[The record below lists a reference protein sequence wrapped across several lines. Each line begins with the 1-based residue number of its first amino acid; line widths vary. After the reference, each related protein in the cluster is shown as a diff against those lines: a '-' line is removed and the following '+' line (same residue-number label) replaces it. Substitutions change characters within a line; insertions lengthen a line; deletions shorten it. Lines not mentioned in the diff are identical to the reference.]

1 MIFFL
6 ALIPATMLSIA
17 GLVALFLAQR
27 SEGGIRTVGRYLG
40 FWAFTLAV
48 LVILTSI
55 IASARMSHMRGM
67 GQRFRP
73 MAGPAAP
80 APRGPPQGLPVNPQ
94 GPPPEQASPGPTPQ
108 K

>member
-17 GLVALFLAQR
+17 GLVALFLSQR
-27 SEGGIRTVGRYLG
+27 SEGAIRNVGRYLG

-48 LVILTSI
+48 LVILGSI
-55 IASARMSHMRGM
+55 IVAARAQHFRGM
-67 GQRFRP
+67 GPRLRP
-73 MAGPAAP
+73 MASQTAP
-80 APRGPPQGLPVNPQ
+80 APG
-94 GPPPEQASPGPTPQ
+94 GPPPASPESPALGAPASQ